1 MKKKRFT
8 EAQIVSILH
17 QQEAGKSAKDISREH
32 GISDATFYNWKAK
45 YGGMQVSDVKRMKDL
60 EEENARLK
68 RIVANQTL
76 EIDAIKT
83 VLEKKLRRPD
93 DKREVAVML
102 VQEKLSVR
110 RACKL
115 VALPRSVLM
124 YQKKPKDDSSLIEAL
139 HELVDKHPTIGF
151 WKCYY
156 RLRRKGCDCNHKRLY
171 RVYTMLRLNVRRKAR
186 RRLPQRIKQPLMVPQ
201 AVNQG
206 WSMDF
211 MCDSL
216 VDGRRFRLL
225 NIIDDYNRESLAIE
239 IDTSLP
245 ALRVIRTL
253 EQLIERRTKPQVIRV
268 DNGPEFISDRLQQW
282 CDDRQIRLQFMQPGK
297 PMQNGFVERNNGS
310 LRKELLDAYL
320 FYSLPEVRQ
329 MAHEWQQDYNY
340 QRPHESLG
348 NVPPVEFINPFP

>member
-1 MKKKRFT
+1 
-8 EAQIVSILH
+8 
-17 QQEAGKSAKDISREH
+17 
-32 GISDATFYNWKAK
+32 
-45 YGGMQVSDVKRMKDL
+45 
-60 EEENARLK
+60 
-68 RIVANQTL
+68 
-76 EIDAIKT
+76 
-83 VLEKKLRRPD
+83 
-93 DKREVAVML
+93 ML

-115 VALPRSVLM
+115 VSLPRSVLM

-156 RLRRKGCDCNHKRLY
+156 RLRRKGYSCNHKRLY
-171 RVYTMLRLNVRRKAR
+171 RVYTMLKLNVRRRAK
-186 RRLPQRIKQPLMVPQ
+186 RRLPQRIKQPLLVPQ
-201 AVNQG
+201 VINQG

-282 CDDRQIRLQFMQPGK
+282 CDDKQIRLQFIQPGK

-329 MAHEWQQDYNY
+329 MAQEWQQDYNY

-348 NVPPVEFINPFP
+348 NVPPIEFINPFP

>member
-1 MKKKRFT
+1 
-8 EAQIVSILH
+8 
-17 QQEAGKSAKDISREH
+17 
-32 GISDATFYNWKAK
+32 
-45 YGGMQVSDVKRMKDL
+45 
-60 EEENARLK
+60 
-68 RIVANQTL
+68 
-76 EIDAIKT
+76 
-83 VLEKKLRRPD
+83 
-93 DKREVAVML
+93 ML
-102 VQEKLSVR
+102 VQENLSVR
-110 RACKL
+110 RACQL
-115 VALPRSVLM
+115 VSLPRSVLM

-156 RLRRKGCDCNHKRLY
+156 RMRRKGHCCNHKRLY
-171 RVYTMLRLNVRRKAR
+171 RVYTLLKLNVRRKTR
-186 RRLPQRIKQPLMVPQ
+186 RRLPQRIKQPLLVPLTI
-201 AVNQG
+201 NQG

-253 EQLIERRTKPQVIRV
+253 EQLLERRTKPQVIRV

-282 CDDRQIRLQFMQPGK
+282 CDERQIRLQFIQPGK
-297 PMQNGFVERNNGS
+297 PAQNAFVERNNGS

-329 MAHEWQQDYNY
+329 MAQEWQQDYNY
-340 QRPHESLG
+340 HRPHESLG
-348 NVPPVEFINPFP
+348 NVPPVEFINPFPCDY

>member
-1 MKKKRFT
+1 
-8 EAQIVSILH
+8 
-17 QQEAGKSAKDISREH
+17 
-32 GISDATFYNWKAK
+32 
-45 YGGMQVSDVKRMKDL
+45 
-60 EEENARLK
+60 
-68 RIVANQTL
+68 
-76 EIDAIKT
+76 
-83 VLEKKLRRPD
+83 
-93 DKREVAVML
+93 ML
-102 VQEKLSVR
+102 VQEKLSIR
-110 RACKL
+110 RACSL
-115 VALPRSVLM
+115 VKLPRSVLM
-124 YQKKPKDDSSLIEAL
+124 YHKKQKDDSSLIEAL
-139 HELVDKHPTIGF
+139 QELVDKHPTIGF

-156 RLRRKGCDCNHKRLY
+156 RLRRKGYGCNHKRLY
-171 RVYTMLRLNVRRKAR
+171 RVYTLLKLNVRRRAR
-186 RRLPQRIKQPLMVPQ
+186 RRLPQRIKQPLLVPQ
-201 AVNQG
+201 TINQG

-245 ALRVIRTL
+245 SLRVIRVL

-282 CDDRQIRLQFMQPGK
+282 CEGKQIKLQFIQPGK

-320 FYSLPEVRQ
+320 FYSLREVRQ
-329 MAHEWQQDYNY
+329 MAQEWQEDYNH

-348 NVPPVEFINPFP
+348 NVPPVFFNPFP

>member
-1 MKKKRFT
+1 
-8 EAQIVSILH
+8 
-17 QQEAGKSAKDISREH
+17 
-32 GISDATFYNWKAK
+32 
-45 YGGMQVSDVKRMKDL
+45 
-60 EEENARLK
+60 
-68 RIVANQTL
+68 
-76 EIDAIKT
+76 
-83 VLEKKLRRPD
+83 
-93 DKREVAVML
+93 ML

-110 RACKL
+110 RACKI
-115 VALPRSVLM
+115 VSLPRSVM
-124 YQKKPKDDSSLIEAL
+124 NYHKVPKDDGSLIEAL
-139 HELVDKHPTIGF
+139 HELVEKHPTIGF

-156 RLRRKGCDCNHKRLY
+156 RLRRKGHNWNHKRLY
-171 RVYTMLRLNVRRKAR
+171 RVYTLLRLNVRRKAKR
-186 RRLPQRIKQPLMVPQ
+186 RIPQRIKQPLMLPGSINEV
-201 AVNQG
+201 

-253 EQLIERRTKPQVIRV
+253 NHLIETRSKPKTIRV

-282 CDDRQIRLQFMQPGK
+282 CEDQNIDLQFIQPGR

-320 FYSLPEVRQ
+320 FYSLPEVRG
-329 MAHEWQQDYNY
+329 MAQQWRQDYNY
-340 QRPHESLG
+340 ERPHDSLG
-348 NVPPVEFINPFP
+348 NVPPAEFN

>member
-1 MKKKRFT
+1 
-8 EAQIVSILH
+8 
-17 QQEAGKSAKDISREH
+17 
-32 GISDATFYNWKAK
+32 
-45 YGGMQVSDVKRMKDL
+45 
-60 EEENARLK
+60 
-68 RIVANQTL
+68 
-76 EIDAIKT
+76 
-83 VLEKKLRRPD
+83 
-93 DKREVAVML
+93 ML

-115 VALPRSVLM
+115 VSLPRSVLM
-124 YQKKPKDDSSLIEAL
+124 YQKVLKDDSSLIEAL
-139 HELVDKHPTIGF
+139 HQLVDKHPTIGF

-156 RLRRKGCDCNHKRLY
+156 RLRRKGYGCNHKRLY
-171 RVYTMLRLNVRRKAR
+171 RVYTLLRLNVRRRAKK
-186 RRLPQRIKQPLMVPQ
+186 RLPQRIKEPLVIPG
-201 AVNQG
+201 AANQG

-253 EQLIERRTKPQVIRV
+253 QKLIETRAIPQSIRV

-282 CDDRQIRLQFMQPGK
+282 CDEHQIRLQFIQPGK

-310 LRKELLDAYL
+310 LRKNYWMLICFTAYQK
-320 FYSLPEVRQ
+320 SSKSRRNGSKIIT
-329 MAHEWQQDYNY
+329 MKDRMIH
-340 QRPHESLG
+340 
-348 NVPPVEFINPFP
+348 

>member
-1 MKKKRFT
+1 
-8 EAQIVSILH
+8 
-17 QQEAGKSAKDISREH
+17 
-32 GISDATFYNWKAK
+32 
-45 YGGMQVSDVKRMKDL
+45 
-60 EEENARLK
+60 
-68 RIVANQTL
+68 
-76 EIDAIKT
+76 
-83 VLEKKLRRPD
+83 
-93 DKREVAVML
+93 ML

-110 RACKL
+110 RACRL
-115 VALPRSVLM
+115 VSLPRSVMM
-124 YQKKPKDDSSLIEAL
+124 YQKVPKDDSSLIEAL
-139 HELVDKHPTIGF
+139 HQLVDKHPTIGF

-156 RLRRKGCDCNHKRLY
+156 RLRRKGYGCNHKRLY
-171 RVYTMLRLNVRRKAR
+171 RVYTLLKLNVRRKAKK
-186 RRLPQRIKQPLMVPQ
+186 RLPQRIKEPLVIPT

-253 EQLIERRTKPQVIRV
+253 QKLIETRAIPQTIRV

-282 CDDRQIRLQFMQPGK
+282 CDDKQIRLQFIQPGK

-320 FYSLPEVRQ
+320 FYSLSEVRQ
-329 MAHEWQQDYNY
+329 MAQEWQQDYNY
-340 QRPHESLG
+340 ERPHDSLE
-348 NVPPVEFINPFP
+348 NVPPVFY